1 MGAEAEAMPR
11 LENCDLQDENEW
23 QRHHKRA
30 GRRERG
36 RLVAAGDVGGGV
48 HTYNTYLYQQ
58 RTLPSTTGCLWLCE
72 YDNGW
77 RVSADN

>member
-1 MGAEAEAMPR
+1 MGTEAEAMPR
-11 LENCDLQDENEW
+11 LESCDLQGENGW

-36 RLVAAGDVGGGV
+36 RLVAAGDVGGRRI
-48 HTYNTYLYQQ
+48 YDTYLYQQ
-58 RTLPSTTGCLWLCE
+58 YLLWLCE
-72 YDNGW
+72 YDDGW